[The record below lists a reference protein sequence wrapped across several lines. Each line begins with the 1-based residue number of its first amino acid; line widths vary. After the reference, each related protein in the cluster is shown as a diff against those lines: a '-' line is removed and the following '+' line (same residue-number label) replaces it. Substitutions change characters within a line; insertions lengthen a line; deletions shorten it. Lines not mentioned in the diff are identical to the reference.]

1 MVALTNDHDR
11 SVRPLVKYGR
21 GDPPFSSEPSVET
34 QVMAL
39 EKERSPRQI
48 LKLIGPTIF
57 SAEWE
62 VGGRGVT
69 DFFGG
74 RGG

>member
-1 MVALTNDHDR
+1 MSGYGKKEVAPTDFEINR
-11 SVRPLVKYGR
+11 S
-21 GDPPFSSEPSVET
+21 DQF
-34 QVMAL
+34 
-39 EKERSPRQI
+39 
-48 LKLIGPTIF
+48 F
-57 SAEWE
+57 AEWE